1 VQVLHLSR
9 DAKKLAKDRRVPT
22 DNNRAERDLCPPV
35 IARKVNF
42 GSSSDAGA
50 ETRSILMSVLHT
62 LNKGRGTQSLESVF
76 KGILDKI
83 AKNADVDPTPLVLRN
98 QAGTP

>member
-1 VQVLHLSR
+1 MKIGSFTGSKTGASLPTTTAQR
-9 DAKKLAKDRRVPT
+9 GTCALA
-22 DNNRAERDLCPPV
+22 V

-62 LNKGRGTQSLESVF
+62 LNKRRGAQSLESAF
-76 KGILDKI
+76 KEILDEI
-83 AKNADVDPTPLVLRN
+83 AKNSDVDLIPLVLRN
-98 QAGTP
+98 LPGTP